1 MAQLIRDKMSEMR
14 GDGHGD
20 GEFKPDGIFAELKDE
35 LEAKFDAGDFTIGD
49 AYAFAKQMLG
59 GDGGLS

>member
-1 MAQLIRDKMSEMR
+1 MEIAGGSEG
-14 GDGHGD
+14 GDHDHMD
-20 GEFKPDGIFAELKDE
+20 GEFKPSGIFAELKDE
-35 LEAKFDAGDFTIGD
+35 LEAKFAAGDFTIGD